1 MQMTMR
7 NILVVDDQNI
17 NRIVLRK
24 MLSDEYRIL
33 EASDGQEA
41 MNMLHAPGTNVS
53 LILLDLVMP
62 VMDGY
67 TFLQQKQK
75 DQVLS
80 NIPVIVTTAE
90 YGTEKEA
97 LALQYGANDFVTKP
111 YRDQRVIKQRVF
123 NKIKLRE
130 TAEMANAMETDRL
143 TGGFNKVGFV
153 QRAAD
158 IIIQNPGEKYDLVST
173 DIESFKLVNELH
185 GTEVGD
191 QLLRDIAR
199 WLSEAVEREDIYL
212 FGRSSADVFLILMRH
227 DLVHTKKIV
236 LDLCAYLKTY
246 SLDISLEL
254 KAGCYTT
261 DQDKGDKS
269 VDLMCD
275 RADMTT
281 KSIKGH
287 YGEQFATYDDSLRI
301 RLLKEQEITSNMQQ
315 ALNNQEFVVYY
326 QPKFN
331 LNNMSIVGAEA
342 LVRWRKPDGTLVPP
356 GEFIP
361 LFELN
366 GFITQVDIYVWER
379 VCINIKKWLA
389 QLGDKMIPISVNV
402 SRVDIYRPHL
412 LETLVGLV
420 QKYEIPIEYLHL
432 EITESAYTE
441 NATKLVGVVKQLHD
455 TGFIIEMDDF
465 GKGYS
470 SLNML
475 SELPIDILK
484 LDMNF
489 MQNSSTGRQ
498 HNVLNFV
505 VGLSKWLGL
514 KLIAEGVET
523 GEQVNSLRSMSCEV
537 GQGYY
542 YSKPIDEE
550 KFTNKLFQ
558 DIQCAEIKQMEG
570 RSFQG
575 LVTREEIWNPVSLF
589 NKFINFC
596 LGSLVIYEYTNG
608 KLIFVRGNK
617 QYFNNIGR
625 IGLDRLRTVT
635 NILDLFEEK
644 ERSAFVALLERAQK
658 ENRDFVF
665 VGRHE
670 SMTHPGQ
677 VIPEEFSCKVIYNMD
692 GRTLFLTLLQKSRQL
707 EG

>member
-1 MQMTMR
+1 MAMR
-7 NILVVDDQNI
+7 TILVVDDQKI

-24 MLSDEYRIL
+24 MLSAEYKVV
-33 EASDGQEA
+33 EAGDGQEA
-41 MNMLHAPGTNVS
+41 ITMLHAPGTNVS

-62 VMDGY
+62 VMDGDE
-67 TFLQQKQK
+67 FLQLKQR
-75 DQVLS
+75 DPVLS

-97 LALQYGANDFVTKP
+97 LALEYGANNFVTKP
-111 YRDQRVIKQRVF
+111 YRDTRVIMQRVR
-123 NKIKLRE
+123 NTIKLRE
-130 TAEMANAMETDRL
+130 TSEMANAMETDRL
-143 TGGFNKVGFV
+143 TKGFNKVGFV
-153 QRAAD
+153 QRATD
-158 IIIQNPGEKYDLVST
+158 IIVQNPDEAFDLVST

-185 GTEVGD
+185 GMEVGD
-191 QLLRDIAR
+191 QLLRDIAH
-199 WLSEAVEREDIYL
+199 WLSEAAEHDEIYL
-212 FGRSSADVFLILMRH
+212 FGRSSADVFLILLRH
-227 DLVHTKKIV
+227 DIEHTKKIV
-236 LDLCAYLKTY
+236 LALSAYLKTY

-261 DQDKGDKS
+261 GSEKPDKS

-287 YGEQFATYDDSLRI
+287 YGEHFAAYDDSLRI
-301 RLLKEQEITSNMQQ
+301 SLLKEQDITSNMQQ

-331 LNNMSIVGAEA
+331 LNNLSIVGAEA
-342 LVRWRKPDGTLVPP
+342 LVRWRKPDGTLVSP
-356 GEFIP
+356 GDFIP
-361 LFELN
+361 LFERN
-366 GFITQVDIYVWER
+366 GFITQVDIYVWEK

-412 LETLVGLV
+412 VETLVGLV
-420 QKYEIPIEYLHL
+420 EKYGIPIELLHL

-523 GEQVNSLRSMSCEV
+523 GEQVNSLRSMSCEI

-542 YSKPIDEE
+542 YSKPIEE
-550 KFTNKLFQ
+550 AKFTDKLFK
-558 DIQCAEIKQMEG
+558 DVRGNDSKPVAG
-570 RSFQG
+570 NVFQG
-575 LVTREEIWNPVSLF
+575 LVTREEIWNPVSHF

-596 LGSLVIYEYTNG
+596 LGSLVIYEYADG
-608 KLIFVRGNK
+608 RLIFVRGNK
-617 QYFNNIGR
+617 QYFSNIGR
-625 IGLDRLRTVT
+625 IGLERLRTVT
-635 NILDLFEEK
+635 NILDLFEAK
-644 ERSAFVALLERAQK
+644 DKAAFVELLERARN

-665 VGRHE
+665 VGRHQ
-670 SMTHPGQ
+670 SLAHPGK
-677 VIPEEFSCKVIYNMD
+677 VIPEEFSCKVIYNVD
-692 GRTLFLTLLQKSRQL
+692 GHTLFLTFLQKNKQL
-707 EG
+707 D